1 MENIFNN
8 EIILI
13 AITFALYAPSKRLQR
28 KTGLILLNPVF
39 LTIAILIILIKLFNI
54 NYETYAN
61 GGRMIEFWLKPA
73 VVALGVPLYLHLKEI
88 KRQLLP
94 ILVSQIIGS
103 IAGILSVVGIAYLL
117 GASNEVIIS
126 LSPKSV
132 TTPIAMEISNQ
143 LGGIP
148 SLTSAV
154 VVCVGIF
161 GAIFGYIILK
171 TGRVKSA
178 IGQGLAMGTASHA
191 VGTSAAM
198 EWGNRYGTYAGLGLT
213 LNGILT
219 AIFTPYILQW
229 LGFIP

>member
-1 MENIFNN
+1 
-8 EIILI
+8 
-13 AITFALYAPSKRLQR
+13 
-28 KTGLILLNPVF
+28 
-39 LTIAILIILIKLFNI
+39 
-54 NYETYAN
+54 
-61 GGRMIEFWLKPA
+61 
-73 VVALGVPLYLHLKEI
+73 
-88 KRQLLP
+88 
-94 ILVSQIIGS
+94 
-103 IAGILSVVGIAYLL
+103 
-117 GASNEVIIS
+117 
-126 LSPKSV
+126 
-132 TTPIAMEISNQ
+132 MEISNQ